1 MSRAGWFV
9 ERTTRRDPVI
19 CGDIYEMTLGT
30 SHTDRASCPPGTQWR
45 LPLLVSLVFLVCC
58 VWVSS
63 KKPFWTDELTCV
75 YLIQDHS
82 LVHMMHALA
91 GGADDVP
98 PLYYLS
104 AWTWTR
110 VAGVSQLSLR
120 LHSWLWISIA
130 FVLIWTVL
138 RRRYGYWPASVGCAA
153 AFCLSRLVIYHNSET
168 RFYAVFLGVVA
179 FGVWVFDRV
188 HESDRLRL
196 GQMALIT
203 IAHAGM
209 IYVHVFGVLYSGC
222 ILLAWILADA
232 WERRW
237 RPAVYASVM
246 IGWLTF
252 LPWLPIFRR
261 QTLIFQHSSWIP
273 IPTVTDLLE
282 AFPHKVNLPLA
293 LIFIIGFVLLNQRR
307 RAGRITR
314 PQTSA
319 QVALFFLS
327 VIFIMLPP
335 LALWICSRVSRS
347 VFWDRYMIASTV
359 GWAIILSF
367 LCEELGLGAVEDGEL
382 PAGPVSVDRFEQK
395 QFSPCWLLGLFLA
408 FPLFHALMHPRI
420 ERPNAERLP
429 ARLEGLP
436 IALQTPH
443 AFLPRMYYL
452 GSNNNYYYVLD
463 WEASLDP
470 RSKPGA
476 NVYDVTVD
484 GLRRFYPLAHVVSTP
499 DFLAQHP
506 RFLYFDQHENA
517 WFGLRVRQS
526 GQYKLTLIP
535 HDTPGMHLVDG
546 DDTDVWLAE
555 RIGDTKDK

>member
-1 MSRAGWFV
+1 VSCAG
-9 ERTTRRDPVI
+9 
-19 CGDIYEMTLGT
+19 IYEMTSDT
-30 SHTDRASCPPGTQWR
+30 PNTNRATCLVGAPWR
-45 LPLLVSLVFLVCC
+45 LPLLVSLVFLICC
-58 VWVSS
+58 VWVNS

-104 AWTWTR
+104 AWTWAR
-110 VAGVSQLSLR
+110 VAGVSHLSLR
-120 LHSWLWISIA
+120 LHSWLWICIA
-130 FVLIWTVL
+130 FALTWAVL
-138 RRRYGYWPASVGCAA
+138 RRRYGYWPASAGCAA

-168 RFYAVFLGVVA
+168 RFYAIFLGVVA

-188 HESDRLRL
+188 HESDRLRF
-196 GQMALIT
+196 GQMALIA

-222 ILLAWILADA
+222 ILLAWIMADA

-237 RPAVYASVM
+237 RPSVYASVM

-282 AFPHKVNLPLA
+282 AFAHKVNLPLA
-293 LIFIIGFVLLNQRR
+293 LIFIIGFVLLNQRQR
-307 RAGRITR
+307 TTR
-314 PQTSA
+314 TLQSQTSA
-319 QVALFFLS
+319 QKALFVLS
-327 VIFIMLPP
+327 VIFIVLPP

-347 VFWDRYMIASTV
+347 VFWDRYMIASTI

-367 LCEELGLGAVEDGEL
+367 LCEQLGLGATEVGE
-382 PAGPVSVDRFEQK
+382 PRTESVSAVRSERR

-429 ARLEGLP
+429 ASLQGLP

-452 GSNNNYYYVLD
+452 GTNNNYYYVLD
-463 WEASLDP
+463 WEASMDP
-470 RSKPGA
+470 HSKPGA
-476 NVYDVTVD
+476 TVYDVTVD
-484 GLRRFYPLAHVVSTP
+484 GIQRFYPLPHVVNTP

-506 RFLYFDQHENA
+506 RFLYFDQHQSA
-517 WFGLRVRQS
+517 WFDLRVRQS
-526 GQYKLTLIP
+526 GRYKLTLVP

-546 DDTDVWLAE
+546 DDTDVWLVE